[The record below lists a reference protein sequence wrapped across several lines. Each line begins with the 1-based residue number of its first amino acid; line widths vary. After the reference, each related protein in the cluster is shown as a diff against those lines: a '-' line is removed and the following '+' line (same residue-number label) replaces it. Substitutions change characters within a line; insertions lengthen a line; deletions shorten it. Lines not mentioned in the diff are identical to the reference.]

1 MLQKSDSINATF
13 SMLDVYCWCELVN
26 IREGGE
32 REVSCDHVFFVI
44 GLRDPE
50 ADKNTIGKHYLE
62 CNSNS
67 RFKN

>member
-13 SMLDVYCWCELVN
+13 SMLDLYCWCELVN

-50 ADKNTIGKHYLE
+50 ADKNTH
-62 CNSNS
+62 
-67 RFKN
+67 